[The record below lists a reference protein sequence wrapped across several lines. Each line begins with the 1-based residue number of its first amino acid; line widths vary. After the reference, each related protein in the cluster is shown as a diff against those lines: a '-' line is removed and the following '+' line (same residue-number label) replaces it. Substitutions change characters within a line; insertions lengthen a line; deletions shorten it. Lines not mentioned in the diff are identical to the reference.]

1 MGTKN
6 KSSGSQLNP
15 RGATQGITLVAHES
29 GLPFDSIVD
38 VHGVRRLCVDAN
50 VTIGSATIH
59 VDIES
64 DTDNIAIRNTAND
77 NELYI
82 ESDGSINIRLRDE
95 AGAAFTDLNP
105 LPVKIASAVDLN
117 VELSAV
123 DGDTVAISGHPSQIF
138 PYNSIDIVAG
148 GIYTTILT
156 YVAGANNTGIVFA
169 EATGPVEAL
178 VRMRLN
184 GVTIR
189 QKRVSSNSPNVEF
202 PFLEPRRIN
211 IGDTITI
218 DAKLDKNPPGF
229 MVGGATFIASVQG
242 FIE

>member
-1 MGTKN
+1 VGTKN
-6 KSSGSQLNP
+6 KSSGTQLNP

-38 VHGVRRLCVDAN
+38 LHGVRRLAVDAN
-50 VTIGSATIH
+50 VTIGSAIIS
-59 VDIES
+59 VDIQS
-64 DTDNIAIRNTAND
+64 DTDNIAIRNTADN

-82 ESDGSINIRLRDE
+82 ESDGTINIRLRDE
-95 AGAAFTDLNP
+95 SGAAFTDLNP

-117 VELSAV
+117 VELSAK
-123 DGDTVAISGHPSQIF
+123 DGDTVAVSGHPSQIF
-138 PYNSIDIVAG
+138 PYNSVDIALG
-148 GIYTTILT
+148 GIYTVILT
-156 YVAGANNTGIVFA
+156 YVAGANDTGIAFA

-178 VRMRLN
+178 IRMRLN

-189 QKRVSSNSPNVEF
+189 QKRVSASSPNAEF
-202 PFLEPRRIN
+202 PFFEPRRIN
-211 IGDTITI
+211 IGDTITVE
-218 DAKLDKNPPGF
+218 AKLDKNPPGF